1 MSWDFPSDSEEV
13 SKAFW
18 DRQYQ
23 GEEDC
28 VGCSFCNIKLYFDEH
43 GEPNDCPDCTSFE
56 PLEMNKNPTAQEV
69 REEPVAALA
78 TENPTAQEVRKEL
91 VAALG
96 TENHPAQWMEF
107 MATVTKHLP
116 DILSPGRP
124 SAEAI
129 KSSPIGKLGF
139 RSWQS
144 MIEAPAELGGLA
156 WNFSAWKAW
165 RRAWATVQTN
175 PWLRLEP
182 LTSSEI
188 NTLANDMKRR
198 DKPFPG
204 SMADFQ
210 QLEQEKVATAEQKRS
225 GALTAAQEAL
235 ADARKALA
243 ETEGKLAAL
252 SDQLAQEKI
261 TSAGLQ
267 TDAGK
272 LQGEIVQLRAQIK
285 LLSEPQAVPRSLTRW
300 EHLKAVFG
308 L

>member
-1 MSWDFPSDSEEV
+1 MSWDYPTDSDRKREREEEM
-13 SKAFW
+13 
-18 DRQYQ
+18 QYM

-28 VGCSFCNIKLYFDEH
+28 TGCTLCNRKLYFDEH
-43 GEPNDCPDCTSFE
+43 GDPSACPDCTTEDAPVYKKPS
-56 PLEMNKNPTAQEV
+56 NAQDV
-69 REEPVAALA
+69 R
-78 TENPTAQEVRKEL
+78 QEL

-96 TENHPAQWMEF
+96 TENQPVQWMTF
-107 MATVTKHLP
+107 MDTVTRLLP

-124 SAEAI
+124 STESI
-129 KSSPIGKLGF
+129 KRSPIGQLGF
-139 RSWQS
+139 KSWQT

-165 RRAWATVQTN
+165 RRAWTVVQAN
-175 PWLRLEP
+175 PWLRDQP
-182 LTSSEI
+182 MTSSEI
-188 NTLANDMKRR
+188 NTLANDLKRLE
-198 DKPFPG
+198 KPFP
-204 SMADFQ
+204 SSSEA
-210 QLEQEKVATAEQKRS
+210 LQEILRGKAAATEQKRS
-225 GALTAAQEAL
+225 ETLTAAQEAL
-235 ADARKALA
+235 AEARKALA

-272 LQGEIVQLRAQIK
+272 LQVEISQLRTQIE
-285 LLSEPQAVPRSLTRW
+285 LLSQPQAVPRSLTRW

>member
-1 MSWDFPSDSEEV
+1 MSWDYPTDSDRNREREE
-13 SKAFW
+13 
-18 DRQYQ
+18 DMQYR

-28 VGCSFCNIKLYFDEH
+28 IGCSTCNRKLYFDEH
-43 GEPNDCPDCTSFE
+43 GDPGDCPDCTKEIVELDKKPRS
-56 PLEMNKNPTAQEV
+56 AQGV
-69 REEPVAALA
+69 RE
-78 TENPTAQEVRKEL
+78 KL
-91 VAALG
+91 VEALG
-96 TENHPAQWMEF
+96 TENHPAQWMTF
-107 MATVTKHLP
+107 MDTVTRLLP

-129 KSSPIGKLGF
+129 KRSTIGQLGF
-139 RSWQS
+139 KSWQA

-165 RRAWATVQTN
+165 RRAWTVVQAN
-175 PWLRLEP
+175 PWLRNQALS
-182 LTSSEI
+182 SSEI
-188 NTLANDMKRR
+188 NTLSSELKRA
-198 DKPFPG
+198 DKPFP
-204 SMADFQ
+204 SSYEALQDNLQ
-210 QLEQEKVATAEQKRS
+210 AKAAATEQKRS
-225 GALTAAQEAL
+225 ETLTAAQEAL
-235 ADARKALA
+235 ADTRKALT

-285 LLSEPQAVPRSLTRW
+285 LLSQPQAVPRSLTRW

>member
-69 REEPVAALA
+69 R
-78 TENPTAQEVRKEL
+78 KEL

-139 RSWQS
+139 RSWQA

-165 RRAWATVQTN
+165 RRAWATVQAH
-175 PWLRLEP
+175 PWLRSQALG
-182 LTSSEI
+182 SSEI
-188 NTLANDMKRR
+188 NTLSNDLKRLE
-198 DKPFPG
+198 KPFP
-204 SMADFQ
+204 SSPEA
-210 QLEQEKVATAEQKRS
+210 LQEIHQAKAAATEQKRS
-225 GALTAAQEAL
+225 DTLTEAQRAATEA
-235 ADARKALA
+235 RQSLA
-243 ETEGKLAAL
+243 EMGGKL
-252 SDQLAQEKI
+252 
-261 TSAGLQ
+261 
-267 TDAGK
+267 DAVT
-272 LQGEIVQLRAQIK
+272 EQLRLEREANTGLSSEAGRLQAEVGQLRGELNVLRSTPPPVIPK
-285 LLSEPQAVPRSLTRW
+285 LSRL
-300 EHLKAVFG
+300 EHLRAFLFG
-308 L
+308 S